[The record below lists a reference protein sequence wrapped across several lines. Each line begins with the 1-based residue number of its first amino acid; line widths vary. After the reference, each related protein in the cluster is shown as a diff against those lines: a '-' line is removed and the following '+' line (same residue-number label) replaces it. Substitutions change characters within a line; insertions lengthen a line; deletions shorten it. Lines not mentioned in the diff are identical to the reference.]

1 MLWNHLFDI
10 QDVLTHEYH
19 VRDMKDK
26 ERKAM
31 ESYAE
36 IISQLRKTFLDFRL
50 VGSTSLS
57 QADVEIPESQAEDAQ
72 GKMKCFIIC
81 TLVLVLSWEK
91 AVAGNE
97 MRNSEIFLN
106 A

>member
-1 MLWNHLFDI
+1 MLWNHLFHN
-10 QDVLTHEYH
+10 QDVLNHEYH
-19 VRDMKDK
+19 IHDMKDK

-31 ESYAE
+31 EAYAE
-36 IISQLRKTFLDFRL
+36 IISQLRKTFFDFRL

-57 QADVEIPESQAEDAQ
+57 QAEGETPESQAENAQ
-72 GKMKCFIIC
+72 GKMKCFIVC